1 MVNRNSASLSP
12 LRKTAKYAYNAAISP
27 KRNVYESTGGIPH
40 HADDRMKEKK
50 GPVYVRNQEEYKQEL
65 AASMRPQSQG
75 RASDRLR

>member
-27 KRNVYESTGGIPH
+27 KRNVYDTTGGIPH

-50 GPVYVRNQEEYKQEL
+50 GPVYVRN
-65 AASMRPQSQG
+65 
-75 RASDRLR
+75 